1 MKYDKLTTKNHNVSK
16 QYPCCLE
23 DFNKIVHRE
32 DNELKNK
39 QIPQLVSDV
48 EVLDLDCAEKERC
61 VPNIQKNK
69 TMDIAFAISDSHN
82 IEILLVEFRFNFTN
96 PNNMRKEDLE
106 GKVSG
111 SKSILGNSVK
121 INDKYIF
128 IFKSNLMQQ
137 AKNRM
142 QRMNPKIPNNYIVM
156 DLDGLINK
164 YIFV

>member
-16 QYPCCLE
+16 QYLCCLE

-39 QIPQLVSDV
+39 QISQLVSDV
-48 EVLDLDCAEKERC
+48 EVLDLDCEEEKRC
-61 VPNIQKNK
+61 IPNNIQRNK

-82 IEILLVEFRFNFTN
+82 IEILLVEFRFNFKN
-96 PNNMRKEDLE
+96 PNNMKKEDLE

-111 SKSILGNSVK
+111 SKSILENSVK

-137 AKNRM
+137 AKNRIH
-142 QRMNPKIPNNYIVM
+142 RINPEFPNNYIVM
-156 DLDGLINK
+156 DLDGLVRK
-164 YIFV
+164 YLI